1 VELEHLGLVAVG
13 QPAEFTIRVPEGA
26 DAELAVSVQG
36 PVEDIPVKVTGE
48 FERRFRMSSLPL
60 FRFSRGLINYKD
72 SKPYSRLY
80 RCLIEFIDWRVSD
93 HMLFS
98 RQRPCCLRTNF
109 CSTDN
114 FIRRKIRLIEG
125 NDYVVI

>member
-48 FERRFRMSSLPL
+48 CETT
-60 FRFSRGLINYKD
+60 FSNVVFASFFVFLMDLLTFKTVNPKC
-72 SKPYSRLY
+72 RLY
-80 RCLIEFIDWRVSD
+80 QCLIEFADWRYS
-93 HMLFS
+93 
-98 RQRPCCLRTNF
+98 
-109 CSTDN
+109 
-114 FIRRKIRLIEG
+114 
-125 NDYVVI
+125 